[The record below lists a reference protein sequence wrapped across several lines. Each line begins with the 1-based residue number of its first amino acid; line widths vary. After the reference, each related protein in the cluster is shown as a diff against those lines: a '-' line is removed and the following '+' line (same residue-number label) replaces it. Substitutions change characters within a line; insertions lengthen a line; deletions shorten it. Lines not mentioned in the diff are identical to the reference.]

1 MPERSDVR
9 ETVEQIQQQ
18 IADQIRED
26 VRERARMRAETE
38 AEAEKYVE
46 HAKRESPVEYGA
58 YAAAWHVEDRPDTPE
73 GLPAFIVVN
82 RNWKAHFIEFGT
94 GEPGPTKAWNVA
106 AKTAAYYGG
115 TAG

>member
-9 ETVEQIQQQ
+9 ESTSQIEEEIRLKIRAQAELK
-18 IADQIRED
+18 ADTR
-26 VRERARMRAETE
+26 V
-38 AEAEKYVE
+38 EAEKVLE
-46 HAKRESPVEYGA
+46 HAKKESPVETGA
-58 YAAAWHVEDRPDTPE
+58 YAAAWHIEERPDTPE
-73 GLPAFIVVN
+73 GLPALKVIN

-94 GEPGPTKAWNVA
+94 GEPGPTKAFNVA